1 MRLTVGPLTRL
12 TVTDI
17 NRIAYGYAYADVRYV
32 RGSYISAPAPNSD
45 LVAFTIP
52 PTNRGAVI
60 AVLIDATEANFF
72 DIVWTSRGAARS
84 YRLRL
89 PGDGVVSYDFR
100 PGINLDLPA
109 DPGSVVVVR
118 NVNGGSAGSQYK
130 VDILI
135 GLW

>member
-12 TVTDI
+12 TVIDI
-17 NRIAYGYAYADVRYV
+17 NRIAYGFPYTDVRYV
-32 RGSYISAPAPNSD
+32 RGSYISAPAANSD
-45 LVAFTIP
+45 LVAFTVP
-52 PTNRGAVI
+52 STNRGAIV

-72 DIVWTSRGAARS
+72 DIAWTSGGTARS

-100 PGINLDLPA
+100 PGLNLDLPA
-109 DPGSVVVVR
+109 DPGSVIAVR
-118 NVNGGSAGSQYK
+118 NVNNGAAGSQYK
-130 VDILI
+130 ADILI